1 MISNDNLIK
10 FLMEEFDEVPCNINC
25 YDSYMFD
32 KDQEW
37 CEDNCDKENH
47 KECWKKLLQY
57 KGVIK

>member
-1 MISNDNLIK
+1 
-10 FLMEEFDEVPCNINC
+10 MEEFDEVPCNINC